1 MRAAQWEFPDPS
13 RASSEGLL
21 AVGGDLSVSTL
32 LTAYRAGIFPWYGPE
47 QPILWWT
54 PDPRCVLF
62 PASFRASRSLQK
74 RVRSGRFRTTADRAF
89 TQVISACA
97 EVRLRAG
104 TGTWISPEMRRA
116 YIQLHE
122 LGYAHSIE
130 TWQEEQLVGGLY
142 GVSLGAAFFGE
153 SMFSLATDAS
163 KVALMQL
170 VRIAQER
177 DFQLIDCQVPSAHL
191 ASLGAVEIP
200 RTQFQALLAT
210 ALTRPDVR
218 GPWIL

>member
-1 MRAAQWEFPDPS
+1 
-13 RASSEGLL
+13 
-21 AVGGDLSVSTL
+21 
-32 LTAYRAGIFPWYGPE
+32 
-47 QPILWWT
+47 
-54 PDPRCVLF
+54 
-62 PASFRASRSLQK
+62 
-74 RVRSGRFRTTADRAF
+74 
-89 TQVISACA
+89 
-97 EVRLRAG
+97 
-104 TGTWISPEMRRA
+104 
-116 YIQLHE
+116 
-122 LGYAHSIE
+122 GYAHSID